1 MARSSG
7 VRWAGTGP
15 RSAVEL
21 YCEGDIGMLEV
32 TPQEIRFEN
41 INSSRCW
48 ESGMEM
54 RGLEAERLSGKS

>member
-7 VRWAGTGP
+7 VRRAGTGP
-15 RSAVEL
+15 RGVVEL
-21 YCEGDIGMLEV
+21 YSEGDIGMLEV
-32 TPQEIRFEN
+32 TPREIRFEN

>member
-1 MARSSG
+1 M
-7 VRWAGTGP
+7 
-15 RSAVEL
+15 VEL
-21 YCEGDIGMLEV
+21 YSEGDIGMLEV
-32 TPQEIRFEN
+32 TPREIHFEN